1 MKRKNV
7 LMRAVLL
14 ICLVMAAY
22 SAYRLYK
29 IYRGYKAIDEAYEQ
43 VEADYTKPADPV
55 PVVSDGGG
63 EVANKEEEDPYFWIL
78 TPAGNYRYHIYS
90 VLKVYP
96 ETEPF
101 ILWKKGGAGFLE
113 WERKLQEQ
121 SLVENDV
128 ILRETDHTVILS
140 CCEENHAERTLLVGR
155 CCSQDQPPVC
165 DEE

>member
-1 MKRKNV
+1 
-7 LMRAVLL
+7 
-14 ICLVMAAY
+14 
-22 SAYRLYK
+22 
-29 IYRGYKAIDEAYEQ
+29 
-43 VEADYTKPADPV
+43 
-55 PVVSDGGG
+55 
-63 EVANKEEEDPYFWIL
+63 
-78 TPAGNYRYHIYS
+78 

-101 ILWKKGGAGFLE
+101 ILWKKGGTGFLE

-121 SLVENDV
+121 SIVENDV

-155 CCSQDQPPVC
+155 CYSQDQPPVC